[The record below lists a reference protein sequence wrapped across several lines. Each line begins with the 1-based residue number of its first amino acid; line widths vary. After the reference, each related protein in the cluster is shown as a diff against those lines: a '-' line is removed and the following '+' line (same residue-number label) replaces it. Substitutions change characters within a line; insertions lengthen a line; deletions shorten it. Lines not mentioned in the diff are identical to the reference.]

1 MAEDKEG
8 TELLS
13 KLAMI
18 ADASQNVF
26 NGKASIIFELK
37 EQEYYQVVSNVEGDY
52 NSETFKIDISGTDF
66 IFILDK

>member
-1 MAEDKEG
+1 MAQDKEG

-13 KLAMI
+13 KLAII
-18 ADASQNVF
+18 ADASQNLF
-26 NGKASIIFELK
+26 NGKASVIFELK
-37 EQEYYQVVSNVEGDY
+37 EQEYFHVVANVDGNY